1 MENIFCLESHIHLCS
16 RHTSAIPAYVIKTCV
31 TWHEISGTRYWG
43 FVSPKL
49 HVSRHIGTNNIV
61 GGSIKR
67 GSVWMKSCFF
77 TYFSLTSVR
86 HWPVIIRPFLTVLQ
100 HGTTVHLRG
109 QWTAC
114 PTSWPG
120 VCIRHN
126 LRPECFCTFRLIS
139 GLSLGTADVRSGGPD
154 GTRHLSTGPAVSGF
168 LACPGRE
175 QGPCWGASCA
185 PQPATAVPLQDL
197 VTLPTALSQPFLT
210 FEGPVLIPRAPSST
224 PRTCMPLPGHCYVPP
239 PQPFSCR
246 SRPQHAPVPA
256 SSSSSRPWSYCG
268 HLPQLC
274 WQTPYSSA
282 SADDDGFDSPDTHT
296 PIPPPTPNTPPPH
309 PTTTPHPRT
318 PHPHTPHPTPTPP
331 HTPTPV
337 PHVTHRLQDQR
348 DLPLSSPSQAWLLD
362 FPFLFLLL
370 LLLQHLLLGLHHP
383 SLPSRPLR
391 PPQLQWL
398 LLKTCRQWCKT
409 GKTPSSRWCRPD
421 GRRWWVMLHPSWP
434 LVPLFRRG
442 IWTPNELWKLS
453 PSGDWEAPQAQHKS
467 GSKRA
472 DGGSRSRSPAG
483 DVSEVSRDGL
493 SHFRQLHDSST
504 SPSSS
509 CRPSPPSKRLRADS
523 HSPVHCYCSQ
533 D

>member
-1 MENIFCLESHIHLCS
+1 MYFYNQFSLPIMETFRHL
-16 RHTSAIPAYVIKTCV
+16 
-31 TWHEISGTRYWG
+31 WG
-43 FVSPKL
+43 PLVLFL
-49 HVSRHIGTNNIV
+49 
-61 GGSIKR
+61 SIKR

-100 HGTTVHLRG
+100 HGTTVHLWG

-154 GTRHLSTGPAVSGF
+154 GTRHLSTGPAVSCF

-210 FEGPVLIPRAPSST
+210 FQGPVLIPRAPSST

-274 WQTPYSSA
+274 GQTPYSSA

-309 PTTTPHPRT
+309 PTTTPPPRT
-318 PHPHTPHPTPTPP
+318 PHTHTPHPTPTPP
-331 HTPTPV
+331 HPPHTPHPHPSALRHASSTGPV
-337 PHVTHRLQDQR
+337 GPSPVQPQSGLTSGFPIP
-348 DLPLSSPSQAWLLD
+348 LPPASAASAPAPRPAPSQSAVASVTAAPATVTAPQDVQTMMQDWQDAFFQMMQARWQALM
-362 FPFLFLLL
+362 
-370 LLLQHLLLGLHHP
+370 
-383 SLPSRPLR
+383 SNA
-391 PPQLQWL
+391 PPQLTAGSSIPQRNMDPQRAVEAESLWWL
-398 LLKTCRQWCKT
+398 RGTT
-409 GKTPSSRWCRPD
+409 GS
-421 GRRWWVMLHPSWP
+421 
-434 LVPLFRRG
+434 
-442 IWTPNELWKLS
+442 
-453 PSGDWEAPQAQHKS
+453 A
-467 GSKRA
+467 
-472 DGGSRSRSPAG
+472 
-483 DVSEVSRDGL
+483 
-493 SHFRQLHDSST
+493 
-504 SPSSS
+504 
-509 CRPSPPSKRLRADS
+509 
-523 HSPVHCYCSQ
+523 
-533 D
+533 